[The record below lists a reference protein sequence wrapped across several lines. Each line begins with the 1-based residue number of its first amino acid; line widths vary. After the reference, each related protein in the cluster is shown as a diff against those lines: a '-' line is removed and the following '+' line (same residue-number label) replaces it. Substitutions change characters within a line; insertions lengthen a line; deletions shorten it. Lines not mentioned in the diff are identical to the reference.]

1 MTERSQLTQ
10 AQVLQ
15 RIAHALKTK
24 SPFSLVRVG
33 DGENLVLAQETVWP
47 LDAVLKEPWAVKA
60 NEGKKGLRLPNL
72 PLRDAVADALRKADI
87 VGILP
92 FGDKTIHAP
101 DYLKRPL
108 TERVFRHFRIVPK
121 AVCHACVNRMLAT
134 DPMFWKTLAG
144 RRLAV
149 VTRHADAAKRIIEGR
164 FRGVKV
170 TLVYPFNDYSQMEP
184 ALKTLTDGRNLYDI
198 ALISC
203 GVNAVVLAQRTAERT
218 GKVALDFGKALHII
232 AKGRPN

>member
-1 MTERSQLTQ
+1 MDRTQLMQ

-24 SPFSLVRVG
+24 SPLSLVRVG
-33 DGENLVLAQETVWP
+33 DGENLVLAQQTVWP
-47 LDAVLKEPWAVKA
+47 IDAVLKEPWAVKA

-72 PLRDAVADALRKADI
+72 PLRDAVAESIRKADI

-92 FGDKTIHAP
+92 FGDRTIHAP
-101 DYLKRPL
+101 DYLKRKL
-108 TERVFRHFRIVPK
+108 TDRVFRHFRIVPK

-144 RRLAV
+144 KRIAV
-149 VTRHADAAKRIIEGR
+149 VTHHADAAKRVIENR
-164 FRGVKV
+164 FRGIRV
-170 TLVYPFNDYSQMEP
+170 TLTYPFSDYSQMEQ
-184 ALKTLTDGRNLYDI
+184 ALKFLSDNRNLYDI
-198 ALISC
+198 ALFSC
-203 GVNAVVLAQRTAERT
+203 GVNAVVLAQRTAEQT

-232 AKGRPN
+232 TKGRPN

>member
-1 MTERSQLTQ
+1 MDRSQLTQ

-15 RIAHALKTK
+15 RIAHALKTR
-24 SPFSLVRVG
+24 SPLSLVRVG
-33 DGENLVLAQETVWP
+33 DGENLVLAQQTVWP
-47 LDAVLKEPWAVKA
+47 IETVLKEPWAVKA

-72 PLRDAVADALRKADI
+72 PLRDAVAESIRKADI

-92 FGDKTIHAP
+92 FGDRTIHAP

-108 TERVFRHFRIVPK
+108 TERVFRHHRIVPK

-134 DPMFWKTLAG
+134 DPMFWKTLGG
-144 RRLAV
+144 RRIAIVTQHATAV
-149 VTRHADAAKRIIEGR
+149 KRIIENR
-164 FRGVKV
+164 FRSLSV
-170 TLVYPFNDYSQMEP
+170 TLTYPFADYAQMEP
-184 ALKTLTDGRNLYDI
+184 AIRMLTAGRDKYDI

-203 GVNAVVLAQRTAERT
+203 GVNAVVLAQRIAEQS
-218 GKVALDFGKALHII
+218 GKVALDFGKAIHII

>member
-1 MTERSQLTQ
+1 MDRSQLTQ

-15 RIAHALKTK
+15 RIAHALKTRT
-24 SPFSLVRVG
+24 PLSLVRVG
-33 DGENLVLAQETVWP
+33 DGENLVLAQKTVWP
-47 LDAVLKEPWAVKA
+47 MDIILKEPWAVKA

-72 PLRDAVADALRKADI
+72 PLRDAVAESIRRADI

-101 DYLKRPL
+101 DHLKRKL
-108 TERVFRHFRIVPK
+108 TDRVFRHYRIVPK
-121 AVCHACVNRMLAT
+121 AVCHACVNRMLVT

-144 RRLAV
+144 KRIAI
-149 VTRHADAAKRIIEGR
+149 VTHHADAAKRIIENR
-164 FRGVKV
+164 FHGIRV
-170 TLVYPFNDYSQMEP
+170 TVTCPFSDYAQIESV
-184 ALKTLTDGRNLYDI
+184 LNTLAARRNQFDI
-198 ALISC
+198 ALFSC
-203 GVNAVVLAQRTAERT
+203 GVNAVVLAQRTAEQT

>member
-1 MTERSQLTQ
+1 MVERSQLTQ

-24 SPFSLVRVG
+24 TPLSLVRVG
-33 DGENLVLAQETVWP
+33 DGENLVLAQQTVWP
-47 LDAVLKEPWAVKA
+47 IETVLKEPWAGKA

-72 PLRDAVADALRKADI
+72 PLRDAVAESIRKADI

-92 FGDKTIHAP
+92 FGDRTIHAP

-108 TERVFRHFRIVPK
+108 TERVFRHFRIAPK

-144 RRLAV
+144 RRVAV
-149 VTRHADAAKRIIEGR
+149 VTRHADAAKRIIENR
-164 FRGVKV
+164 FRGLQV
-170 TLVYPFNDYSQMEP
+170 TLTYPFGDYAQMEP
-184 ALKTLTDGRNLYDI
+184 ALKALADGRDRYDI

-203 GVNAVVLAQRTAERT
+203 GVNAVVLAQRTAEQT